1 MVVPARLAIST
12 LLAEFGETL
21 ARDLVT
27 AIIDLLNVQNDFLS
41 VWVDHEVQQLN
52 LDFDLG
58 VMELDAR
65 GVRIEH
71 NQPLRTFLTNLPC
84 TTPCEDPDAC
94 EFLNA
99 EIANMNQLF
108 PSPPMPGK
116 ADSVFPPPALTPP
129 SDIQLLP
136 PPPENSSQNPAV
148 N

>member
-1 MVVPARLAIST
+1 
-12 LLAEFGETL
+12 
-21 ARDLVT
+21 LVT

-58 VMELDAR
+58 VMELDVR

-84 TTPCEDPDAC
+84 TAPCEDPDAC
-94 EFLNA
+94 QFENA
-99 EIANMNQLF
+99 EIAGMNQLF

-116 ADSVFPPPALTPP
+116 AGPVFPPPAPL
-129 SDIQLLP
+129 SESEIQLLP
-136 PPPENSSQNPAV
+136 PPVENSGQKPSGN
-148 N
+148 

>member
-1 MVVPARLAIST
+1 
-12 LLAEFGETL
+12 
-21 ARDLVT
+21 
-27 AIIDLLNVQNDFLS
+27 LLNVQNDFLS

-58 VMELDAR
+58 VMELDVR

-84 TTPCEDPDAC
+84 TAPCEDPDAC
-94 EFLNA
+94 QFENA
-99 EIANMNQLF
+99 EIAGMSQLF

-116 ADSVFPPPALTPP
+116 AGPLFPAPAPMSE

-136 PPPENSSQNPAV
+136 PPVENSGQKPAG